1 MKYCAKC
8 GSLIENGATVCTEC
22 GAPVTEPVQQS
33 TDAYQQNYQQQAYQ
47 QPPYNP
53 AYQQP
58 YYNPQSQM
66 TKDIETANTL
76 GIVSLV
82 CSLLGAGMFAI
93 AAIVTGIIGMN
104 KIKPYMND
112 KIFPNDKARSSYNL
126 GKAGMIIGIVKLCLG
141 LAFAVFWIVFVVVGA
156 GTAIMNE
163 VF

>member
-8 GSLIENGATVCTEC
+8 GSLIENGAEVCSEC
-22 GAPVTEPVQQS
+22 GAPVTEPAQQ
-33 TDAYQQNYQQQAYQ
+33 TNQAYQQQAYQ
-47 QPPYNP
+47 QPAYNP

-58 YYNPQSQM
+58 YYDPQSQM
-66 TKDIETANTL
+66 MKEIETANTL

-82 CSLLGAGMFAI
+82 CSFLGAALFAV

-112 KIFPNDKARSSYNL
+112 KVFPNDKAKSSYNL
-126 GKAGMIIGIVKLCLG
+126 CKAGMIIAIVKLCLG
-141 LAFAVFWIVFVVVGA
+141 VVLAIAWIVFMVVFA
-156 GTAIMNE
+156 GSAILSE

>member
-8 GSLIENGATVCTEC
+8 GSPIENGVEYCSEC
-22 GAPVTEPVQQS
+22 GAPVNESAQQ
-33 TDAYQQNYQQQAYQ
+33 TNTNYQQPVYQ
-47 QPPYNP
+47 QPVYNN

-58 YYNPQSQM
+58 YNPLSQM

-82 CSLLGAGMFAI
+82 CSLLGAAIFAI

-112 KIFPNDKARSSYNL
+112 KVFPNDKAKSAYNL
-126 GKAGMIIGIVKLCLG
+126 GKAGMIIAIVKICL
-141 LAFAVFWIVFVVVGA
+141 AIVFVVATIVFAVVFGGSFLFHEIA
-156 GTAIMNE
+156 NE